1 MKCVVT
7 SAYTDKNDGLVHLA
21 GEEVELTEARAS
33 ELASAGFVEKPKAAP
48 KKAAPKKAAPKA
60 RKAE

>member
-7 SAYTDKNDGLVHLA
+7 SAYTDKNDGQVHLG

-33 ELASAGFVEKPKAAP
+33 ELASLGFVEKPKPARKAP
-48 KKAAPKKAAPKA
+48 AKKAAAKKA
-60 RKAE
+60 E

>member
-7 SAYTDKNDGLVHLA
+7 SAYTDKNDGVAHLA

-33 ELASAGFVEKPKAAP
+33 ELASLGFVDKPKAQA
-48 KKAAPKKAAPKA
+48 KKPAARKAAPKA
-60 RKAE
+60 KKAE